1 MKNNLNKYLK
11 NHGFEQMRLKAV
23 FFDMDGVL
31 YDSMKNHA
39 IAWVKASEDYNL
51 GMSENDVYMNEGRTG
66 FSTVDIFTQKQFGRN
81 TSEEEVEEIYLC
93 KMGYYNTLPEAQ
105 PMPGALSL
113 LKQIKNDG
121 FQIVLVTGS
130 GQHSLLE
137 RLNHDYPDI
146 FHSDLMVTGF
156 DVKYGKP
163 DPEPYLLGAK
173 AIGVAPESCYVF
185 EDSISGIESGI
196 RAGATVIGL
205 ATTLPYDKIDGKA
218 HLTINDFTGFHVG
231 DMLSVEK

>member
-1 MKNNLNKYLK
+1 MTKGVL
-11 NHGFEQMRLKAV
+11 
-23 FFDMDGVL
+23 FDLDGVVVDSESIYTQFWSDIDKL
-31 YDSMKNHA
+31 YPTGVENFA
-39 IAWVKASEDYNL
+39 IAIKGNTLQRILADYFPD
-51 GMSENDVYMNEGRTG
+51 NDVKQDILELIKDFEINMRYKPFAEAIRFINELKRNQFRIAIVTSSSQKKMDNLYAQNPG
-66 FSTVDIFTQKQFGRN
+66 FREMFDAV
-81 TSEEEVEEIYLC
+81 
-93 KMGYYNTLPEAQ
+93 
-105 PMPGALSL
+105 
-113 LKQIKNDG
+113 
-121 FQIVLVTGS
+121 VTGDMVS
-130 GQHSLLE
+130 HS
-137 RLNHDYPDI
+137 
-146 FHSDLMVTGF
+146 
-156 DVKYGKP
+156 KP

>member
-1 MKNNLNKYLK
+1 MTKGVL
-11 NHGFEQMRLKAV
+11 
-23 FFDMDGVL
+23 FDLDGVVVDSESIYTQFWSDIDKL
-31 YDSMKNHA
+31 YPTGVENFA
-39 IAWVKASEDYNL
+39 IAIKGNTLQRILADYFPDNDVKQDILERIKDFEINMRYKPFAEAIRFINELKRNQFRIAIVTSSSQKKMDNLYAQNL
-51 GMSENDVYMNEGRTG
+51 GFREMFDAV
-66 FSTVDIFTQKQFGRN
+66 
-81 TSEEEVEEIYLC
+81 
-93 KMGYYNTLPEAQ
+93 
-105 PMPGALSL
+105 
-113 LKQIKNDG
+113 
-121 FQIVLVTGS
+121 VTGDMVS
-130 GQHSLLE
+130 HS
-137 RLNHDYPDI
+137 
-146 FHSDLMVTGF
+146 
-156 DVKYGKP
+156 KP

>member
-1 MKNNLNKYLK
+1 MTKGVL
-11 NHGFEQMRLKAV
+11 
-23 FFDMDGVL
+23 FDLDGVVVDSESIYTQFWSDIDKL
-31 YDSMKNHA
+31 YPTGVDNFA
-39 IAWVKASEDYNL
+39 ITIKGNTLQRILADYFPD
-51 GMSENDVYMNEGRTG
+51 NDVKQDILERIKDFEINMRYKPFAEAIRFINELKRNQFRIAIVTSSSQKKMDNLYAQNPG
-66 FSTVDIFTQKQFGRN
+66 FREMFDAV
-81 TSEEEVEEIYLC
+81 
-93 KMGYYNTLPEAQ
+93 
-105 PMPGALSL
+105 
-113 LKQIKNDG
+113 
-121 FQIVLVTGS
+121 VTGDMVS
-130 GQHSLLE
+130 HS
-137 RLNHDYPDI
+137 
-146 FHSDLMVTGF
+146 
-156 DVKYGKP
+156 KP

>member
-1 MKNNLNKYLK
+1 MTKGVL
-11 NHGFEQMRLKAV
+11 
-23 FFDMDGVL
+23 FDLDGVVVDSESIYTQFWSDIDKL
-31 YDSMKNHA
+31 YPTGVENFA
-39 IAWVKASEDYNL
+39 IAIKGNTLQRILADYFPD
-51 GMSENDVYMNEGRTG
+51 NDVKQDILERSKDFEINMRYKPFAEAIRFINELKRNQFRIAIVTSSSQKKMDNLYAQNPG
-66 FSTVDIFTQKQFGRN
+66 FREMFDAV
-81 TSEEEVEEIYLC
+81 
-93 KMGYYNTLPEAQ
+93 
-105 PMPGALSL
+105 
-113 LKQIKNDG
+113 
-121 FQIVLVTGS
+121 VTGDMVS
-130 GQHSLLE
+130 HS
-137 RLNHDYPDI
+137 
-146 FHSDLMVTGF
+146 
-156 DVKYGKP
+156 KP

>member
-1 MKNNLNKYLK
+1 MMKGVL
-11 NHGFEQMRLKAV
+11 
-23 FFDMDGVL
+23 FDLDGVVV
-31 YDSMKNHA
+31 DSESIYTQFWSDIDKLHPTGVENFA
-39 IAWVKASEDYNL
+39 IAIKGNTLQRILADYFPD
-51 GMSENDVYMNEGRTG
+51 NDVKQDILERIKDFEINMRYKPFAEAIRFINELKRNQFRIAIVTSSSQKKMDNLYAQNPG
-66 FSTVDIFTQKQFGRN
+66 FREMFDSV
-81 TSEEEVEEIYLC
+81 
-93 KMGYYNTLPEAQ
+93 
-105 PMPGALSL
+105 
-113 LKQIKNDG
+113 
-121 FQIVLVTGS
+121 VTGDMVS
-130 GQHSLLE
+130 HS
-137 RLNHDYPDI
+137 
-146 FHSDLMVTGF
+146 
-156 DVKYGKP
+156 KP

>member
-1 MKNNLNKYLK
+1 MTKGVL
-11 NHGFEQMRLKAV
+11 
-23 FFDMDGVL
+23 FDLDGVVVDSESIYTQFWSDIDKL
-31 YDSMKNHA
+31 YPTGVENFA
-39 IAWVKASEDYNL
+39 IAIKGNTLQRILADYFPN
-51 GMSENDVYMNEGRTG
+51 NDVKQDILERIKDFEINMRYKPFAEAIRFINELKRNQFRIAIVTSSSQKKIDNLYAQNPG
-66 FSTVDIFTQKQFGRN
+66 FREMYDAV
-81 TSEEEVEEIYLC
+81 
-93 KMGYYNTLPEAQ
+93 
-105 PMPGALSL
+105 
-113 LKQIKNDG
+113 
-121 FQIVLVTGS
+121 VTGDMVS
-130 GQHSLLE
+130 HS
-137 RLNHDYPDI
+137 
-146 FHSDLMVTGF
+146 
-156 DVKYGKP
+156 KP

>member
-1 MKNNLNKYLK
+1 MTKGVL
-11 NHGFEQMRLKAV
+11 
-23 FFDMDGVL
+23 FDLDGVVVDSESIYTQFWSDIDKL
-31 YDSMKNHA
+31 YPTGVENFA
-39 IAWVKASEDYNL
+39 IAIKGNTLQRILADYFPD
-51 GMSENDVYMNEGRTG
+51 NDVKQ
-66 FSTVDIFTQKQFGRN
+66 DI
-81 TSEEEVEEIYLC
+81 
-93 KMGYYNTLPEAQ
+93 
-105 PMPGALSL
+105 
-113 LKQIKNDG
+113 
-121 FQIVLVTGS
+121 
-130 GQHSLLE
+130 LE
-137 RLNHDYPDI
+137 RIKDFEINMRYKPFAEAIRFINELKRNQFRIAIVTSSSQKKMDNLYAQNPGFREMFDAVVAGDMVS
-146 FHSDLMVTGF
+146 HS
-156 DVKYGKP
+156 KP

>member
-1 MKNNLNKYLK
+1 MTKGVL
-11 NHGFEQMRLKAV
+11 
-23 FFDMDGVL
+23 FDLDGVVVDSESIYTQFWSDIDKL
-31 YDSMKNHA
+31 YPTGVENFA
-39 IAWVKASEDYNL
+39 IAIN
-51 GMSENDVYMNEGRTG
+51 G
-66 FSTVDIFTQKQFGRN
+66 
-81 TSEEEVEEIYLC
+81 
-93 KMGYYNTLPEAQ
+93 NTLQRSPSDYFPDHDVTQATLERIKDFEINMRYKPFAEAIRFINELKRNQ
-105 PMPGALSL
+105 FRIAIVTSSSQKKMDNLYAQNPGFREMFDA
-113 LKQIKNDG
+113 
-121 FQIVLVTGS
+121 VVTGDMVS
-130 GQHSLLE
+130 HS
-137 RLNHDYPDI
+137 
-146 FHSDLMVTGF
+146 
-156 DVKYGKP
+156 KP

>member
-1 MKNNLNKYLK
+1 MTKGVL
-11 NHGFEQMRLKAV
+11 
-23 FFDMDGVL
+23 FDLDGVVVDSESIYTQFWSDIDKL
-31 YDSMKNHA
+31 YPTGVENFA
-39 IAWVKASEDYNL
+39 IAIKGNTLQRILADYFPD
-51 GMSENDVYMNEGRTG
+51 NDVKQDILERIKDFEINMRYNPFAEAIRFINELKRNQFRIAIVTSSSQKKMDNLYAQNPG
-66 FSTVDIFTQKQFGRN
+66 FREMFDAV
-81 TSEEEVEEIYLC
+81 
-93 KMGYYNTLPEAQ
+93 
-105 PMPGALSL
+105 
-113 LKQIKNDG
+113 
-121 FQIVLVTGS
+121 VTGDMVS
-130 GQHSLLE
+130 HS
-137 RLNHDYPDI
+137 
-146 FHSDLMVTGF
+146 
-156 DVKYGKP
+156 KP

>member
-1 MKNNLNKYLK
+1 MTKGVL
-11 NHGFEQMRLKAV
+11 
-23 FFDMDGVL
+23 FDLDGVVVDSESIYTQFWSDIDKL
-31 YDSMKNHA
+31 YPTGVENFA
-39 IAWVKASEDYNL
+39 IAIK
-51 GMSENDVYMNEGRTG
+51 G
-66 FSTVDIFTQKQFGRN
+66 
-81 TSEEEVEEIYLC
+81 
-93 KMGYYNTLPEAQ
+93 NTLPRILADYFPDNDVKQDILERIKDFEINMRYKPFAEAIRFINELKRNQ
-105 PMPGALSL
+105 FRIAIVTSSSQKKMDNLYAQNPGFREMFDA
-113 LKQIKNDG
+113 
-121 FQIVLVTGS
+121 VVTGDMVS
-130 GQHSLLE
+130 HS
-137 RLNHDYPDI
+137 
-146 FHSDLMVTGF
+146 
-156 DVKYGKP
+156 KP

>member
-1 MKNNLNKYLK
+1 MTKGVL
-11 NHGFEQMRLKAV
+11 
-23 FFDMDGVL
+23 FDLDGVVVDSESIYTQFWSDIDKL
-31 YDSMKNHA
+31 YPTGVENFA
-39 IAWVKASEDYNL
+39 IAIKGNTLQRILADYFPD
-51 GMSENDVYMNEGRTG
+51 NDVKQDILERIKDFEINMRYKPFADAIRFINELKRNQFRIAIVTSSSQKKMDNLYAQNPG
-66 FSTVDIFTQKQFGRN
+66 FREMFDAV
-81 TSEEEVEEIYLC
+81 
-93 KMGYYNTLPEAQ
+93 
-105 PMPGALSL
+105 
-113 LKQIKNDG
+113 
-121 FQIVLVTGS
+121 VTGDMVS
-130 GQHSLLE
+130 HS
-137 RLNHDYPDI
+137 
-146 FHSDLMVTGF
+146 
-156 DVKYGKP
+156 KP

>member
-1 MKNNLNKYLK
+1 MTKGVL
-11 NHGFEQMRLKAV
+11 
-23 FFDMDGVL
+23 FDLDGVVVDSESIYTQFWSNIDKL
-31 YDSMKNHA
+31 YPTGVENFA
-39 IAWVKASEDYNL
+39 IAIKGNTLQRILADFFPD
-51 GMSENDVYMNEGRTG
+51 NDVKQDILERIKDFEINMRYKPFAEAIRFINELKRNQFRIAIVTSSSQKKMDNLYAQNPG
-66 FSTVDIFTQKQFGRN
+66 FREMFDAV
-81 TSEEEVEEIYLC
+81 
-93 KMGYYNTLPEAQ
+93 
-105 PMPGALSL
+105 
-113 LKQIKNDG
+113 
-121 FQIVLVTGS
+121 VTGDMVS
-130 GQHSLLE
+130 HS
-137 RLNHDYPDI
+137 
-146 FHSDLMVTGF
+146 
-156 DVKYGKP
+156 KP

>member
-1 MKNNLNKYLK
+1 MTKGVL
-11 NHGFEQMRLKAV
+11 
-23 FFDMDGVL
+23 FDLDGVVVDSESIYTQFWSDIDKL
-31 YDSMKNHA
+31 YPTGVENFA
-39 IAWVKASEDYNL
+39 IAIKGNTLQRILADFFPD
-51 GMSENDVYMNEGRTG
+51 NDVKQDILERIKDFEINMRYKPFAEAIRFINELKRNQFRIAIVTSSSQKKMDNLYAQNPG
-66 FSTVDIFTQKQFGRN
+66 FREMFDAV
-81 TSEEEVEEIYLC
+81 
-93 KMGYYNTLPEAQ
+93 
-105 PMPGALSL
+105 
-113 LKQIKNDG
+113 
-121 FQIVLVTGS
+121 VTGDMVS
-130 GQHSLLE
+130 HS
-137 RLNHDYPDI
+137 
-146 FHSDLMVTGF
+146 
-156 DVKYGKP
+156 KP